1 MHRNLLRNVYKSK
14 WEEQHFNK
22 STKWT
27 SSICF
32 TVYILSIYVYLCV
45 CVCARTLNTYL
56 PKIQTQI
63 LWKWNEQISFSLA
76 QLSLAIR
83 KLFSMRRPA
92 NESSRVELSWVE
104 CVSGCLSRSYPFP
117 LCLCVCVMSLR
128 VWSDVRVCLS
138 SMRSPARL
146 ASVCISIETQT
157 INNNKDRQRERE
169 ANRWKERTRERGR
182 GKEQTIAEL
191 TICGDK
197 YFN

>member
-1 MHRNLLRNVYKSK
+1 MFIKANGRNNILINQQSGQARYVSQCTYLVYM
-14 WEEQHFNK
+14 
-22 STKWT
+22 
-27 SSICF
+27 
-32 TVYILSIYVYLCV
+32 CV
-45 CVCARTLNTYL
+45 CVFCARTLNTYL

-169 ANRWKERTRERGR
+169 ANIVDEKREQEREG
-182 GKEQTIAEL
+182 GSKQL
-191 TICGDK
+191 PS
-197 YFN
+197 

>member
-1 MHRNLLRNVYKSK
+1 MHRNLLRNVNKSK

-32 TVYILSIYVYLCV
+32 TVYILSIYMCV
-45 CVCARTLNTYL
+45 CVCACTLNTYL

-63 LWKWNEQISFSLA
+63 LWKWKEQISFSLA

-92 NESSRVELSWVE
+92 NESSRVESSWVE
-104 CVSGCLSRSYPFP
+104 CVSGCLSRSLPFP

-157 INNNKDRQRERE
+157 INNNKDRQREKQIDEHRE
-169 ANRWKERTRERGR
+169 NERGR
-182 GKEQTIAEL
+182 GEQTIAEL

>member
-32 TVYILSIYVYLCV
+32 TVYILNIYVCLCV

-92 NESSRVELSWVE
+92 NESSRVELIWVE
-104 CVSGCLSRSYPFP
+104 SSVSPAVYLAHTPFLSVCVSVSCLSGSGLTCASACR
-117 LCLCVCVMSLR
+117 LCVAQPDWL
-128 VWSDVRVCLS
+128 LF
-138 SMRSPARL
+138 AF
-146 ASVCISIETQT
+146 Q
-157 INNNKDRQRERE
+157 
-169 ANRWKERTRERGR
+169 
-182 GKEQTIAEL
+182 
-191 TICGDK
+191 
-197 YFN
+197 